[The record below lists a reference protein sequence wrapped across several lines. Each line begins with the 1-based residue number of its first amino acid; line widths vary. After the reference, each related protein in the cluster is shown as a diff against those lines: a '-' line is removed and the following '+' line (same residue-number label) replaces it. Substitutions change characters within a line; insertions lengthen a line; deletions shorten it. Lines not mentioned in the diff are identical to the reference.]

1 MYSKATRVLTA
12 CAVLI
17 LATAGAQAQQ
27 VYRIVG
33 PDGRITF
40 SDKPPADASARVA
53 ATPAPAVG
61 QPGGAAGQLPFALR
75 QVANRYPVTLY
86 SGATCAPCTSA
97 RAYFNSRGIPF
108 AERTVATNE
117 DVEALQRVSGDTTL
131 PFITVGSQQIKGFSD
146 VELGQFLDAAG
157 YPKTSQLPPNFRNP
171 PPAPL
176 VAVQRPAP
184 PAPETPP
191 PAAQAAPSAPPAAAA
206 PNPAGITF

>member
-1 MYSKATRVLTA
+1 MYCKATQVLTA
-12 CAVLI
+12 CAVLV
-17 LATAGAQAQQ
+17 LAAAGVQAQQ

-33 PDGRITF
+33 PDGRITY
-40 SDKPPADASARVA
+40 SDKPPADTSTRAAAAPTTASA
-53 ATPAPAVG
+53 G

-75 QVANRYPVTLY
+75 QVAGRYPVTLY
-86 SGATCAPCTSA
+86 SSATCAPCTSA
-97 RAYFNSRGIPF
+97 RAFFNSRGIPF
-108 AERTVATNE
+108 TERLVATNE
-117 DVEALQRVSGDTTL
+117 DADALQRMSGDTTL

-176 VAVQRPAP
+176 VAVQRPAAP
-184 PAPETPP
+184 EAAPAAAAPAP
-191 PAAQAAPSAPPAAAA
+191 AAPPPAAAA